1 MSNPFEQLKTAEDF
15 KNFFLALLGDD
26 ADKGIECFIYN
37 PDPYDD
43 WRCISYADE
52 EYIQNSAV
60 RFH

>member
-1 MSNPFEQLKTAEDF
+1 LETAEDF
-15 KNFFLALLGDD
+15 NNFFLALLGDA